1 MVKEIIFSPFACFDF
16 IFVFLSFVHLP
27 ARTSACND
35 PDANQKK
42 NTISS
47 FTPFSPSPLLPPAL
61 SHPSLWTPLS
71 ISLIPSHYIS
81 LSLLPAPIIP
91 PTHSHNCS
99 STLKC
104 RSQSP
109 KPQAVDSRNMSTR
122 GSQTFADR
130 WPYIEYHNP
139 RFISIS
145 YSSSDYSCAPWIPNG
160 GKVPLIKSDGTHLHT
175 HTHTMHRV
183 LIEQKLAVPSIR
195 GIIMVSICA
204 PGRHTHTHTKE
215 PTNSHRI
222 LSLLGGN
229 QNKHD
234 LNTCPSTSPT
244 SLSPYIRFPFNKRT
258 RAPTPR
264 RVGEKSV

>member
-1 MVKEIIFSPFACFDF
+1 MFWFHFCF
-16 IFVFLSFVHLP
+16 FLSFICLLVHRQATTLML
-27 ARTSACND
+27 T
-35 PDANQKK
+35 KK
-42 NTISS
+42 KKPTISS
-47 FTPFSPSPLLPPAL
+47 FAPFSPSPLLPSAL

-145 YSSSDYSCAPWIPNG
+145 YSSSDYSCALWIPNG
-160 GKVPLIKSDGTHLHT
+160 GKVPPIKSDGTHLHT
-175 HTHTMHRV
+175 HNA
-183 LIEQKLAVPSIR
+183 Q
-195 GIIMVSICA
+195 
-204 PGRHTHTHTKE
+204 
-215 PTNSHRI
+215 
-222 LSLLGGN
+222 
-229 QNKHD
+229 
-234 LNTCPSTSPT
+234 
-244 SLSPYIRFPFNKRT
+244 SPYWTKIGSP
-258 RAPTPR
+258 
-264 RVGEKSV
+264 